1 MGVLKFLG
9 KFFGSFLILLALAI
23 IFTGL
28 TIQYS
33 VENLDVISKSAQ
45 ENFPKIL
52 QENKEILLDSMSKGG
67 KINKVKIKDVC
78 TKEPDTLSKDFCSRL
93 GSMNE
98 EDALKEFTDIM
109 VLKLQDEYKS
119 ELGEGVKQEIETQLK
134 ETLFLDYLK
143 YATPLGLL
151 ILLLGSLLVLLAEKF
166 NLAKSLSYISWKT
179 GIISGIL
186 VITNFVMKNITHERV
201 ESLLNS
207 LPAIQ
212 EEEGGILAVKLMS
225 AAFTDW
231 IRVVSTKIFYVS
243 LIITVLS
250 FLIILILFVLKRKL
264 KKKEEKPE
272 VEVVEKKNTP
282 KIPRPKKKEK
292 VLFKK
297 KK

>member
-9 KFFGSFLILLALAI
+9 KFFGSFLILLALTI
-23 IFTGL
+23 IFSGL
-28 TIQYS
+28 TMHYS

-52 QENKEILLDSMSKGG
+52 QENKGLLIDSMSKEG
-67 KINKVKIKDVC
+67 KINKAKMKDVC

-119 ELGEGVKQEIETQLK
+119 ELGEGFKQEIETQLK

-143 YATPLGLL
+143 YATPLGL
-151 ILLLGSLLVLLAEKF
+151 IIFILGSLLILMAERFDYTK
-166 NLAKSLSYISWKT
+166 ALSYISWKT
-179 GIISGIL
+179 GIISGL
-186 VITNFVMKNITHERV
+186 VAITNFFMKNITTEKV
-201 ESLLNS
+201 ENFLKA
-207 LPAIQ
+207 LPMMQ
-212 EEEGGILAVKLMS
+212 SKEGGILAVKLMS

-231 IRVVSTKIFYVS
+231 IRVVSTKIFYAS

-250 FLIILILFVLKRKL
+250 FLIILILLILKRKL

-272 VEVVEKKNTP
+272 VEVVEKKKTP
-282 KIPRPKKKEK
+282 SVPKSNKKAK

-297 KK
+297 K

>member
-9 KFFGSFLILLALAI
+9 KFFGSFLILLALTI

-28 TIQYS
+28 TLHYS
-33 VENLDVISKSAQ
+33 MENLDVISKSAQ

-52 QENKEILLDSMSKGG
+52 QENKGLLIDSMSKEG
-67 KINKVKIKDVC
+67 KINKAKMKDVC
-78 TKEPDTLSKDFCSRL
+78 SKEPETLSKDFCNRL
-93 GSMNE
+93 GSMTE
-98 EDALKEFTDIM
+98 EDALKEFTDII

-119 ELGEGVKQEIETQLK
+119 ELGEGFKQKIETQLK

-143 YATPLGLL
+143 YVTPLGLL
-151 ILLLGSLLVLLAEKF
+151 VFLLGSLLVLLAERF
-166 NLAKSLSYISWKT
+166 NWVKSLSYVSWKT
-179 GIISGIL
+179 GIISGLL
-186 VITNFVMKNITHERV
+186 VITNFLIKNITHEKV
-201 ESLLNS
+201 ESLLKS

-212 EEEGGILAVKLMS
+212 EEQGGILAVKLMS

-231 IRVVSTKIFYVS
+231 IRVVSTKIFYTS

-250 FLIILILFVLKRKL
+250 FLIILILLILKRKL

-272 VEVVEKKNTP
+272 EAVEKKKTP
-282 KIPRPKKKEK
+282 SVPKSKKKLK